1 MYLSKNWEKAIEQA
15 NKENL
20 NKFCYIDD
28 GKTYFVQWN
37 GIKFLEPVEIKV
49 IKFIKELQND
59 KNN

>member
-49 IKFIKELQND
+49 IKFIKE
-59 KNN
+59 